1 MDLKIKNKV
10 AIITDG
16 TGAIGAAIA
25 DTLAAE
31 GATVV
36 FAGAEDAAIE
46 RTKKALNKHSGS
58 VVGILADA
66 GSEAD
71 MRKLAATALDQFGRI
86 DIVVNNAGAELYG
99 DIGDVSV
106 EQLSALLR
114 IKVLGPWE
122 LARAVAP
129 HMRKQGHGR
138 IITVISDAGKIPGR
152 SMIASAVGGAAQ
164 LAFVKSLA
172 DELGPSNVLATG
184 VSIGHIKE
192 SDGPA
197 PPVRRDPFISRSL
210 EQHESNWAMDVP
222 LGRWGTP
229 SDVANAVAFLSSES
243 SSFICGSNLDVDGGD
258 QRSIF

>member
-1 MDLKIKNKV
+1 MELGIQDKV
-10 AIITDG
+10 AIIADG
-16 TGAIGAAIA
+16 TSAIGSAIA

-31 GATVV
+31 GATIV
-36 FAGAEDAAIE
+36 FAGSNSEAIE
-46 RTKKALNKHSGS
+46 RTKKSLRKHP
-58 VVGILADA
+58 VNVLGILADV
-66 GSEAD
+66 GNEAD
-71 MRKLAATALDQFGRI
+71 IHKIVAAALDQFGRI
-86 DIVVNNAGAELYG
+86 DIVVNNAGVELYG
-99 DIGDVSV
+99 DIGDVSA
-106 EQLSALLR
+106 EQLSDLLR
-114 IKVLGPWE
+114 MKILGPWE

-172 DELGPSNVLATG
+172 DELAPSNVLATG

-197 PPVRRDPFISRSL
+197 PPVKRNPFVGRSL

-222 LGRWGTP
+222 LGRWGSP
-229 SDVANAVAFLSSES
+229 SDVANAVAFLSSEC